1 MVGQTI
7 LEKKILPCDK
17 YPIINFPFVHFGSP
31 NRVFGNIHYIID
43 IVKAMNKYISE
54 IMFDIAVN
62 GHRKGFIN
70 ERSILDT
77 VTFEDDWAQPG
88 KLIKLRTV
96 PDDPNGGM
104 PQILEPSPINQSI
117 TYMLE
122 YFKSLIEYIT
132 GIYGIIQGDP
142 NSAPSTFGATQSLQ
156 TFGTQRI
163 KLYSRNIEHS
173 LENLAYVMVNYIQAF
188 TPRDKLLKYFDE
200 NGDQQEVSIM
210 NSKEDMQFKVRVEMT
225 SSLPTTRQ
233 MSMQLLAFITQTVS
247 DDALKALYTQ
257 YMLKMQDI
265 PEADKMAED
274 IDIIRSL
281 QGQIQQAQ
289 TQIQELT
296 GQVKAAE
303 NNMQQMQVA
312 NKVNTMSMKADKDI
326 AMMQQQK
333 EMEMENTEIPEEM
346 LSTSLNMAGE

>member
-1 MVGQTI
+1 MPDEVPAFEFELEGKEATAISLNTVRNIKKRIQYTLMVGQTI

-122 YFKSLIEYIT
+122 YFKS
-132 GIYGIIQGDP
+132 
-142 NSAPSTFGATQSLQ
+142 
-156 TFGTQRI
+156 
-163 KLYSRNIEHS
+163 
-173 LENLAYVMVNYIQAF
+173 
-188 TPRDKLLKYFDE
+188 
-200 NGDQQEVSIM
+200 
-210 NSKEDMQFKVRVEMT
+210 
-225 SSLPTTRQ
+225 
-233 MSMQLLAFITQTVS
+233 
-247 DDALKALYTQ
+247 
-257 YMLKMQDI
+257 
-265 PEADKMAED
+265 
-274 IDIIRSL
+274 
-281 QGQIQQAQ
+281 
-289 TQIQELT
+289 
-296 GQVKAAE
+296 
-303 NNMQQMQVA
+303 
-312 NKVNTMSMKADKDI
+312 
-326 AMMQQQK
+326 
-333 EMEMENTEIPEEM
+333 
-346 LSTSLNMAGE
+346 